1 VYILVIIYRD
11 NIWIYHEYLKMRV
24 TGMETAIFCFGLDLE
39 CPPKAHSNEPLFP
52 VQQFSEVRLFGRD
65 GIMRALTSSMV

>member
-1 VYILVIIYRD
+1 
-11 NIWIYHEYLKMRV
+11 
-24 TGMETAIFCFGLDLE
+24 METAIFCFGLDLE